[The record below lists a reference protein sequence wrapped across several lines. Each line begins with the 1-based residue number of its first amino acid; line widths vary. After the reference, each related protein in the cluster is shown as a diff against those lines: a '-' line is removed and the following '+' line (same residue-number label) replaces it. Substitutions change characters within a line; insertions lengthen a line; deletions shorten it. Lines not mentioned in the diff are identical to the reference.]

1 MTFST
6 RRLQASTML
15 RRRDHREARNSCF
28 TSGRGKV
35 FSGRHHHSKS
45 TEGQALVE
53 FAAVVPLLFLLIV
66 LGMNFGGL
74 IGAWV
79 DVANAT
85 RAAADYAILSGD
97 SAGSPTLAT
106 SSTLAALITA
116 DLAALPTPSTTTKV
130 CVRQYN
136 NSNSTP
142 VSTILETPSGAC
154 TGVASPPPDSELIV
168 TGGSAKYV
176 SVAVDI
182 TYYYSSFF
190 SGSTFLGLPLTVL
203 PSAVHQRAVMRVE

>member
-1 MTFST
+1 
-6 RRLQASTML
+6 
-15 RRRDHREARNSCF
+15 
-28 TSGRGKV
+28 V
-35 FSGRHHHSKS
+35 FSILRHGKS

-53 FAAVVPLLFLLIV
+53 FAAVIPLLFLLIV
-66 LGMNFGGL
+66 LAMNFGGL

-79 DVANAT
+79 AVANAT

-116 DLAALPTPSTTTKV
+116 DLASLPTPSTATKE
-130 CVRQYN
+130 CVRTYN
-136 NSNSTP
+136 SSSTP
-142 VSTILETPSGAC
+142 NVSTLLETPSGAC
-154 TGVASPPPDSELIV
+154 GSFSNPPADTELIV
-168 TGGSAKYV
+168 SGGSATYS

-182 TYYYSSFF
+182 TYNYSSFF

-203 PSAVHQRAVMRVE
+203 PSAVHQRAVMRIE